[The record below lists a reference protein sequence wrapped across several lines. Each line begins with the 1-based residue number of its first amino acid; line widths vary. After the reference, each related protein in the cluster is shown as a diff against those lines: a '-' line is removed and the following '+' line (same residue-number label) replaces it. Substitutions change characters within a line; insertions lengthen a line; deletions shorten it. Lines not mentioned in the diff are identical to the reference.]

1 MKKIMPSTAFQVS
14 VLEIVGDPIC
24 VAQDD
29 GQRVFEVLLDALED
43 GREVSLSF
51 AGVQNLTTAFLNAAV
66 GQLLRH
72 FDAEFLKTH
81 LKARDLRADQ
91 VELLREV
98 IERAKLYFQDKARF
112 NAVRAQVLEV

>member
-1 MKKIMPSTAFQVS
+1 MPLTHTVS

-29 GQRVFEVLLDALED
+29 GQRVFEVLRDALDD

-51 AGVQNLTTAFLNAAV
+51 EGVQSLTTAFLNAAV

-72 FDAEFLKTH
+72 FEAEFLKIH
-81 LKARDLRADQ
+81 LKARDLNAEQ
-91 VELLREV
+91 LELLREV
-98 IERAKLYFQDKARF
+98 IERAKLYFQDPTRF
-112 NAVRAQVLEV
+112 NAAREQVLEV